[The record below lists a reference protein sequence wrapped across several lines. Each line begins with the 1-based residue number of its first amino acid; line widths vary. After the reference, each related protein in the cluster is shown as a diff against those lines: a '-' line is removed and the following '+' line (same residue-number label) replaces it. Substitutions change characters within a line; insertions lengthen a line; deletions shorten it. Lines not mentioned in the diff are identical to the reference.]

1 MKKNCNICNNSYS
14 SYQSLCNHKKKFH
27 NIVEN
32 KIKDDKKYNC
42 LICDKIFNDRS
53 NKSKHEKTCNKL
65 IIEEKKKEI
74 EILKLKIQL
83 ESTPDLNP
91 DLNLINKENNNQFIN
106 VILNKDKKIEELK
119 KENNKN
125 SNNKNEN
132 TNEFKECFK
141 MFMNE
146 YTNFI
151 DDRLEQIIK
160 NTYLQTEEPTELII
174 NNCLIKIRFVDNYI
188 DAIELCN
195 AGNKKFN
202 DWYSLKTSKSLIN
215 KLEKIIKPEK
225 ETLLVEI
232 NEEEIWIH
240 PQLAIN
246 ISQWISLE
254 FSLEI
259 NNWIFKTLEKN
270 KSKINLNLLG
280 KEHELQLKDKKIK
293 LLENLILKRQKR
305 QEYPEKN
312 VIYIVTTENNKKD
325 NIYIIG
331 KAKNLKNRLSTY
343 NKTNEHEVIFYGECK
358 SEEDMNIIELSV
370 LNKLKKY
377 RELANRDRFI
387 LPEGKNISFF
397 VNIIKDTI
405 KFNQE
410 SIIV

>member
-14 SYQSLCNHKKKFH
+14 SYQSLCNHKRKFH

-53 NKSKHEKTCNKL
+53 NKYKHEKQCKKL
-65 IIEEKKKEI
+65 NIEEKEKDI
-74 EILKLKIQL
+74 EILKLKLEL
-83 ESTPDLNP
+83 ESIP
-91 DLNLINKENNNQFIN
+91 DLNLVNKENNNKFIN

-119 KENNKN
+119 KEQNKN

-132 TNEFKECFK
+132 TTEFKECFK
-141 MFMNE
+141 IFMNE

-151 DDRLEQIIK
+151 DDRLEHIIK
-160 NTYLQTEEPTELII
+160 NTFLQSEEPTELII

-202 DWYSLKTSKSLIN
+202 DWYSLKSSKSLIN
-215 KLEKIIKPEK
+215 KLAKIINPEK
-225 ETLLVEI
+225 EILLVEI

-259 NNWIFKTLEKN
+259 NNWIFKILEKN